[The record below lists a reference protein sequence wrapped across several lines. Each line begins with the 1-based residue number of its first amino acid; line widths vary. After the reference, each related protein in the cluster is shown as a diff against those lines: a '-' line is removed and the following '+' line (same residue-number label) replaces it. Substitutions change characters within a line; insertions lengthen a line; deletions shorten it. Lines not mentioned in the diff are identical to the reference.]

1 MRVTNQLTRVILS
14 RSEES
19 LSLPIR
25 LGISIGISTAM
36 TIPNAYDLA
45 VILRCGSE

>member
-1 MRVTNQLTRVILS
+1 MRITNPLTRVILS

-19 LSLPIR
+19 LTLPTR
-25 LGISIGISTAM
+25 LGISISSAM
-36 TIPNAYDLA
+36 PNPNTYDLV